1 MTAFLASDPFVLLGL
16 PLHPLLV
23 HATVILTP
31 VTALAVALT
40 AIWPSARRRLGLA
53 MPIAAALV
61 AVLVPVTV
69 LAGLDLAAKVG
80 DTPAIRQHEA
90 LGLLLIPWSIALL
103 IAAAA
108 VHLRERMTTRIRR
121 VPVATGISAA
131 ITVAAVVCAIGT
143 IVTVVL
149 TGEAG
154 ARAVWGG
161 IA

>member
-1 MTAFLASDPFVLLGL
+1 MTVFLASDPYILSGL

-31 VTALAVALT
+31 ATALAVAL
-40 AIWPSARRRLGLA
+40 AAVWPAARRRLGVA
-53 MPIAAALV
+53 TPIAAALV

-80 DTPAIRQHEA
+80 STPAIQHHGA

-103 IAAAA
+103 LAAVA
-108 VHLRERMTTRIRR
+108 VHLRERIAGRIRR
-121 VPVATGISAA
+121 APVATAISVA
-131 ITVAAVVCAIGT
+131 ITVAAIICATGT
-143 IVTVVL
+143 MIVVVL

>member
-1 MTAFLASDPFVLLGL
+1 MTALLASGPFGLLGL

-23 HATVILTP
+23 HATVILAP

-40 AIWPSARRRLGLA
+40 AIWPAARRRLGLA

-80 DTPAIRQHEA
+80 STPAIRQHEA

-103 IAAAA
+103 IAAVA
-108 VHLRERMTTRIRR
+108 VHLRERMTARIRR
-121 VPVATGISAA
+121 IRIASAISAT
-131 ITVAAVVCAIGT
+131 ITTIAAVCAIGT
-143 IVTVVL
+143 IVTAVL
-149 TGEAG
+149 AGEAG